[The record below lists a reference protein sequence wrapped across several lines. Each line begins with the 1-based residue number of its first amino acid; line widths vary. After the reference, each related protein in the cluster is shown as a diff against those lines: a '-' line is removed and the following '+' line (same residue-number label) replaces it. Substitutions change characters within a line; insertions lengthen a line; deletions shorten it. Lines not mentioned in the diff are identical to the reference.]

1 MLDEH
6 KYALRA
12 NLAVMHCID
21 ERGAALEQV
30 ILAKGRLRE
39 NYYRAVSA
47 GVAPSDN
54 ILSK

>member
-1 MLDEH
+1 VLDEH

>member
-39 NYYRAVSA
+39 GYRAVSA

>member
-1 MLDEH
+1 VPDEH

-21 ERGAALEQV
+21 ERVAALEQV

-39 NYYRAVSA
+39 DYRAVSA
-47 GVAPSDN
+47 GVVPSD
-54 ILSK
+54 IIVSK